1 MMVAIKI
8 LPEGYILHREINL
21 QKDQVLLIKLNLWG
35 LLVFPIIGYFLLR
48 LSMAYHPEFHS
59 IFEVMTPSIPIL
71 IYILGLI
78 LGMIVVIIL
87 HELVHGLFFWMITRH
102 APKFGFKGAYAFAAA
117 PEWYIY
123 RKAYFWVGA
132 APLVILTIIGLIVIP
147 VIPYRF
153 LFPWLFCI
161 LTNASGSVGDV
172 YVLVDL
178 MRQPATAMIQDR
190 GDRISIYTEAS
201 R

>member
-1 MMVAIKI
+1 MMVATKI
-8 LPEGYILHREINL
+8 LPEGFTLHREINL

-35 LLVFPIIGYFLLR
+35 LIVFPVIGYILLR
-48 LSMAYHPEFHS
+48 MGMASHPEYHS
-59 IFEVMTPSIPIL
+59 IFEVMTPRIPIL
-71 IYILGLI
+71 TYILGLI
-78 LGMIVVIIL
+78 LGMMVVIIL
-87 HELVHGLFFWMITRH
+87 HELVHGLFFWMTTGQ

-117 PEWYIY
+117 PEWYIN
-123 RKAYFWVGA
+123 RKAYFRIGA
-132 APLVILTIIGLIVIP
+132 APLVIITIIGLILIP
-147 VIPYRF
+147 VIPDRF

-161 LTNASGSVGDV
+161 LANASGSVGDV

-178 MRQPATAMIQDR
+178 MRQPATALIQDR